1 MIKIIIIGAS
11 IAMFLASVAQARDV
25 NVNGHYRSNGT
36 YVDSYHRTSP
46 NQYRHDNYGTSGNVN
61 PYTSERGTNTYGGR
75 CSASNFSC

>member
-1 MIKIIIIGAS
+1 MKKIIIIGAS

-46 NQYRHDNYGTSGNVN
+46 NQYRHDNY
-61 PYTSERGTNTYGGR
+61 
-75 CSASNFSC
+75 